1 MIFSIGMLTKSK
13 HLRSRVNIDS
23 SLFFYSRLTTSIL
36 ALKIHIEVTEN
47 NAIFV
52 SEKFPG
58 LDFLKNNLK
67 MKGESMVI
75 AFIIGL
81 LLGGIITAIGVHR
94 LRVGTIRIAR
104 DEGGIDYPY
113 LEFNSQKDKE
123 GLSKRKLVLMRV
135 APGPDLSRH

>member
-1 MIFSIGMLTKSK
+1 
-13 HLRSRVNIDS
+13 
-23 SLFFYSRLTTSIL
+23 
-36 ALKIHIEVTEN
+36 
-47 NAIFV
+47 
-52 SEKFPG
+52 
-58 LDFLKNNLK
+58 
-67 MKGESMVI
+67 MVI

-104 DEGGIDYPY
+104 DECGIDYPY

>member
-1 MIFSIGMLTKSK
+1 MLTKSK

-47 NAIFV
+47 NVIFV

-81 LLGGIITAIGVHR
+81 LLGGIITAIVVHR

>member
-47 NAIFV
+47 NVIFV

>member
-1 MIFSIGMLTKSK
+1 
-13 HLRSRVNIDS
+13 
-23 SLFFYSRLTTSIL
+23 
-36 ALKIHIEVTEN
+36 
-47 NAIFV
+47 
-52 SEKFPG
+52 
-58 LDFLKNNLK
+58 
-67 MKGESMVI
+67 MVI

-81 LLGGIITAIGVHR
+81 LLGGIIAAIGVHH